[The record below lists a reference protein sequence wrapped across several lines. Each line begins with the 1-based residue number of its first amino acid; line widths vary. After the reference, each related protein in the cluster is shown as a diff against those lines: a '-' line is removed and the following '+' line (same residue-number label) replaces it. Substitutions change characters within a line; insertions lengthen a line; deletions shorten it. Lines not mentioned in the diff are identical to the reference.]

1 MTNGAS
7 SGRFAAYLFIKSFTT
22 GLRAL
27 GLFDVELFLGELLFL
42 GDYRNRSLPLLFAD
56 YGSLLGMVWALSW
69 TVMSAA
75 ESSVAIL
82 LLYPK

>member
-7 SGRFAAYLFIKSFTT
+7 SGRFAAYLLIKYFTT

-42 GDYRNRSLPLLFAD
+42 GDYRNRSLPLLLAD
-56 YGSLLGMVWALSW
+56 NGSLLGMVWALSW

>member
-7 SGRFAAYLFIKSFTT
+7 SGRFAAYLLIKSFTT

-42 GDYRNRSLPLLFAD
+42 GDYRIRSLPLLLAD
-56 YGSLLGMVWALSW
+56 NGSLLGMVWALSW